1 MAALT
6 ADRIL
11 SGSESGP
18 YGSMMRMS
26 YILISPLFQAEGNA
40 KTNSLP

>member
-18 YGSMMRMS
+18 YGSMMRGYEENS
-26 YILISPLFQAEGNA
+26 VNRILL
-40 KTNSLP
+40 